1 MCRRFRAIQAAAA
14 LRASRAQ
21 LPPRRR
27 FATGA
32 CCAISSAIQSTKT
45 RTFALTAVG
54 VTWLYGF
61 QFEIKAIARLPEPV
75 DG

>member
-1 MCRRFRAIQAAAA
+1 MLRGFFFLCGRIGAIQAAAA
-14 LRASRAQ
+14 LRASRTQ

-54 VTWLYGF
+54 VT
-61 QFEIKAIARLPEPV
+61 
-75 DG
+75 